1 MTNLETAPLL
11 EPGAGPAPSLASPC
25 SADFALLRLRLAR
38 TPGVGAR
45 TARLLE
51 ERVGSLEALFAFSA
65 AELEAAGVPARLAS
79 GLADRG
85 PLAAARAERARLGE
99 LGAGLLALGDPAYP
113 SALAEIHDP
122 PQTLSLL
129 GALTGEDARC
139 VAIVGARRATPV
151 GLEVAF
157 ELAAGLA
164 DAGYTIVSGLARGI
178 DAAAHRGALEAG
190 GRTLAVLAGGLAR
203 VYPPRHRDLARQ
215 VARSGA
221 LLSEAPP
228 DQEPTR
234 FSFPQRN
241 RIVAGLA
248 QAVVV
253 VEAGP
258 RSGALITAE
267 LALQEGRELFAVPG
281 SPRAPL
287 AQGTN
292 NLIQDGA
299 RLVTCPE
306 DVLEALG
313 GVAHRPVHPSGA
325 ADADP
330 AAAALRRALAEAN
343 RPLSPE
349 ALAASTGLPLARV
362 QLALARLELEGAV
375 ERRAWGY
382 GLAGS
387 EAPADMRA

>member
-1 MTNLETAPLL
+1 MVGALPAAPALGVASV
-11 EPGAGPAPSLASPC
+11 GAG
-25 SADFALLRLRLAR
+25 
-38 TPGVGAR
+38 
-45 TARLLE
+45 
-51 ERVGSLEALFAFSA
+51 
-65 AELEAAGVPARLAS
+65 
-79 GLADRG
+79 
-85 PLAAARAERARLGE
+85 
-99 LGAGLLALGDPAYP
+99 
-113 SALAEIHDP
+113 
-122 PQTLSLL
+122 
-129 GALTGEDARC
+129 
-139 VAIVGARRATPV
+139 RATPV

-221 LLSEAPP
+221 LLSEGPP

-313 GVAHRPVHPSGA
+313 GVARRPTHPDGS

-330 AAAALRRALAEAN
+330 AAAALRRALSEAGAAV
-343 RPLSPE
+343 SAE
-349 ALAASTGLPLARV
+349 ALAAATRLPLPRV
-362 QLALARLELEGAV
+362 QLALARLELEGTV
-375 ERRAWGY
+375 RRRPWGY
-382 GLAGS
+382 ELH
-387 EAPADMRA
+387 DVMRDRGT